1 MQNGKEK
8 GPRCQGVKVSRYR
21 GEKRKDRAEG
31 LEVRNEEMEVK
42 SEE

>member
-1 MQNGKEK
+1 MGKRK
-8 GPRCQGVKVSRYR
+8 GQGVKVSSYR

-31 LEVRNEEMEVK
+31 LEVK

>member
-1 MQNGKEK
+1 MGKRK
-8 GPRCQGVKVSRYR
+8 GQGVKVSRYR

-31 LEVRNEEMEVK
+31 LEVRTEDLEVK